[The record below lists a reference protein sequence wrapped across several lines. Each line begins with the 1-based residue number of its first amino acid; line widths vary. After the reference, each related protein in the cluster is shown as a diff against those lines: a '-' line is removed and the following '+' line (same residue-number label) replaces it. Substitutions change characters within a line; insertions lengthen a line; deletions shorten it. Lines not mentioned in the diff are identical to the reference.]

1 MDIEVFDGNL
11 LYYTYSRSVFREAL
25 EKIIVNSQEE
35 LTQLINL
42 TRGEVKELVK
52 SLILDRPE
60 YSFANAMRLL
70 ANVIWSDNSGNSE
83 NFKK

>member
-42 TRGEVKELVK
+42 TRGEAKELVK
-52 SLILDRPE
+52 FLILDRSE

-70 ANVIWSDNSGNSE
+70 ANVIWSDNSGNPE
-83 NFKK
+83 NLKK

>member
-42 TRGEVKELVK
+42 TRGEAKELVK

-70 ANVIWSDNSGNSE
+70 ANVIWSDNSGNSG
-83 NFKK
+83 NLKK